1 MKLSRMLRS
10 TDTRYSVITR
20 ILHWVVAL
28 LIIGLIG
35 LGWWMVDLSYYDR
48 WYNRSLE
55 LHKSLGM
62 VALAVAAVKIAWA
75 IYDGRPG
82 FADGI
87 KAWERTAATATH
99 HLFYLL
105 MLLIPVTGYVIS
117 TSAGDGISVFGL
129 FEIPALLPISERLRD
144 LAIELHFWLAYGTAV
159 LVVGH
164 ALAAF
169 KHQFI
174 DRDGTLRRM
183 FW

>member
-1 MKLSRMLRS
+1 MLRS
-10 TDTRYSVITR
+10 TATQYSSVTR
-20 ILHWVVAL
+20 ILHWTVAL
-28 LIIGLIG
+28 LIIVLIW

-62 VALAVAAVKIAWA
+62 AALAIAAVKIAWVA
-75 IYDGRPG
+75 YDGKPG
-82 FADGI
+82 FPQTVTR
-87 KAWERTAATATH
+87 WESAAATAVH

-117 TSAGDGISVFGL
+117 TSAGDGISIFDM
-129 FEIPALLPISERLRD
+129 FEVPAVLPESETLRD
-144 LAIELHFWLAYGTAV
+144 FAIELHFWLAYAAGALA
-159 LVVGH
+159 LVH

-169 KHQFI
+169 KHQFV

-183 FW
+183 LW